1 MSEDATVAAP
11 TGAAGPK
18 EDYIQKRLNK
28 ILENRIDS
36 DRETLDALTDLSQFY
51 TENTL
56 QSRRNL
62 RSQIERRSLAINE
75 NFLAAFRE
83 VKLALDDICGDIDAV
98 SDSVDSMKNLL
109 SSTEAQQKE
118 LIQQANSL
126 QEENN
131 KLLLQQRIATGFLSR
146 FQLSVTEHQTLYGA
160 TRDEPITAEFFNVL
174 DHVQL
179 IHADCRTLLQSGYQT
194 AALDIMEEMTLHQE
208 AALERLYRWTQ
219 SHCRNVDANEIGMLV
234 IQGMARLQE
243 RPVLFK
249 YVIDEYSTARRS
261 VVVRSFIDAL
271 TVGSSSAKPIEMLA
285 HDPKRYIGDMFAY
298 IHQILPVEKENL
310 LMLVKMC
317 DKDITE
323 QIQLAMTTISDGV
336 CHPLKVRVETILNS
350 ENDTI
355 VLYSISNLMR
365 FYQNIINNVVKGGQ
379 LEQCMVELQAHS
391 ETSYLRSLTYQV
403 KQLLTG
409 PNEHKLGLE
418 PPSTD
423 LVPSLSVGRLLN
435 LLKEI
440 LSVASMVE
448 GSQSDIIKIVSC
460 VIDPLLQSIQE
471 SASHLPTTDMAV
483 YLLNSLY
490 QIESVLTIYEY
501 MDERLERLQAQS
513 DAQLDTLT
521 SEQASSLV
529 ANLNLGPIYTVLQSS
544 ATQIEQRHLQLFMSK
559 LDSFLEMPE
568 ILLLPQVNLLISG
581 NHRATVQKRS
591 FNVIVAIYKQIYER
605 IHDPASGVERPET
618 VFSKTPE
625 QVAELLCG

>member
-1 MSEDATVAAP
+1 MED
-11 TGAAGPK
+11 TGK
-18 EDYIQKRLNK
+18 DDYIQKRINK
-28 ILENRIDS
+28 ILETRIDS
-36 DRETLDALTDLSQFY
+36 DRETLDALTDLSEFY
-51 TENTL
+51 TENSI

-75 NFLAAFRE
+75 NFLGAFRE
-83 VKLALDDICGDIDAV
+83 VKQALDGICKEIDDI
-98 SDSVDSMKNLL
+98 STSVEDMKLQL
-109 SSTEAQQKE
+109 SNTEAQQKD
-118 LIQQANSL
+118 LIEKAKSL
-126 QEENN
+126 QAEND
-131 KLLLQQRIATGFLSR
+131 KLQLQQKIASGFLSR

-160 TRDEPITAEFFNVL
+160 TRDEPITGEFFTVL
-174 DHVQL
+174 DRVQT
-179 IHADCRTLLQSGYQT
+179 IHSDCKTLLQSGYQT

-219 SHCRNVDANEIGMLV
+219 SHCRNVDTNEIGHLV
-234 IQGMARLQE
+234 TQAMARLQE

-271 TVGSSSAKPIEMLA
+271 TVGEANVKPIEMLA

-298 IHQILPVEKENL
+298 IHQILPVERENL

-317 DKDITE
+317 DKDVTE
-323 QIQLAMTTISDGV
+323 QTQLAMTNISDGV
-336 CHPLKVRVETILNS
+336 CHPLKVRVEMILNS
-350 ENDTI
+350 EKDTI
-355 VLYSISNLMR
+355 VLYSISNLIR
-365 FYQNIINNVVKGGQ
+365 FYQNIIINVVKGGQ
-379 LEQCMVELQAHS
+379 LEQCISELHAHS
-391 ETSYLRSLTYQV
+391 ETSYLNSLAFQV
-403 KQLLTG
+403 KQLLQG

-418 PPSTD
+418 PPQTD
-423 LVPSLSVGRLLN
+423 LVPSPSVGRLLN

-448 GSQSDIIKIVSC
+448 GSQSDILKIVSC

-483 YLLNSLY
+483 YLLNSLH
-490 QIESVLTIYEY
+490 QIESVLAIYEY
-501 MDERLERLQAQS
+501 MEDRLERLQAQS

-529 ANLNLGPIYTVLQSS
+529 ANLNLGPIYTVLQSNVS
-544 ATQIEQRHLQLFMSK
+544 QIEQRHLQLFVSK

-568 ILLLPQVNLLISG
+568 ILLLPQVNLLLSG
-581 NHRATVQKRS
+581 NHRSTVQKRS

-605 IHDPASGVERPET
+605 IHDPANGYEHPEA

-625 QVAELLCG
+625 QVTELLCG

>member
-1 MSEDATVAAP
+1 
-11 TGAAGPK
+11 
-18 EDYIQKRLNK
+18 Q
-28 ILENRIDS
+28 
-36 DRETLDALTDLSQFY
+36 
-51 TENTL
+51 
-56 QSRRNL
+56 
-62 RSQIERRSLAINE
+62 
-75 NFLAAFRE
+75 NFLSSFRE
-83 VKLALDDICGDIDAV
+83 VKLALDDICADIAAIGQ
-98 SDSVDSMKNLL
+98 SVEGMKAQL
-109 SSTEAQQKE
+109 SNTEAQQKE
-118 LIQQANSL
+118 LIQQANTL

-131 KLLLQQRIATGFLSR
+131 KLLLQQRIASGFLSR
-146 FQLSVTEHQTLYGA
+146 FQLSVAEHQTLYGV
-160 TRDEPITAEFFNVL
+160 TRDDPITAEFFNVL
-174 DHVQL
+174 DHVQM
-179 IHADCRTLLQSGYQT
+179 IHSDCKTLLQSGYQT

-234 IQGMARLQE
+234 IQAMARLQE

-271 TVGSSSAKPIEMLA
+271 TVGSPNAKPIEMLA
-285 HDPKRYIGDMFAY
+285 HDPKRYVGDMFAY
-298 IHQILPVEKENL
+298 IHQILPVERENL

-323 QIQLAMTTISDGV
+323 QTQLAMTNISDGV
-336 CHPLKVRVETILNS
+336 CHPLRVRVEMILNT
-350 ENDTI
+350 EKDTI
-355 VLYSISNLMR
+355 VLYSISNLIR
-365 FYQNIINNVVKGGQ
+365 FYQNMINNVVKGGQ
-379 LEQCMVELQAHS
+379 LEQCIADLQSHS
-391 ETSYLRSLTYQV
+391 ESSYLSSLTFQV
-403 KQLLTG
+403 KQLLQG

-418 PPSTD
+418 PPQTD
-423 LVPSLSVGRLLN
+423 LVPSPSVAKLLN

-448 GSQSDIIKIVSC
+448 GSQSDILKIVPG
-460 VIDPLLQSIQE
+460 IEPLLQSIQE
-471 SASHLPTTDMAV
+471 SARHLDKEHADDM
-483 YLLNSLY
+483 LN
-490 QIESVLTIYEY
+490 QCTQCKRRVTGGA
-501 MDERLERLQAQS
+501 MERLHAQS

-544 ATQIEQRHLQLFMSK
+544 AAHIEQRHLQMFMSK

-568 ILLLPQVNLLISG
+568 ILLLPQVNLLLSG

-605 IHDPASGVERPET
+605 IHDPSSGYEQPEV

>member
-1 MSEDATVAAP
+1 MSEEAT
-11 TGAAGPK
+11 TAAGLPPK

-118 LIQQANSL
+118 LIQQANTL
-126 QEENN
+126 QEDNN

-310 LMLVKMC
+310 LML
-317 DKDITE
+317 
-323 QIQLAMTTISDGV
+323 
-336 CHPLKVRVETILNS
+336 
-350 ENDTI
+350 
-355 VLYSISNLMR
+355 
-365 FYQNIINNVVKGGQ
+365 
-379 LEQCMVELQAHS
+379 
-391 ETSYLRSLTYQV
+391 
-403 KQLLTG
+403 
-409 PNEHKLGLE
+409 
-418 PPSTD
+418 
-423 LVPSLSVGRLLN
+423 
-435 LLKEI
+435 
-440 LSVASMVE
+440 
-448 GSQSDIIKIVSC
+448 
-460 VIDPLLQSIQE
+460 SIQE

-501 MDERLERLQAQS
+501 MEERLERLQAQS

-544 ATQIEQRHLQLFMSK
+544 ASQIEQRHLQLFMSK

-568 ILLLPQVNLLISG
+568 ILLLPQVNLLLSG
-581 NHRATVQKRS
+581 VHRATVQKRS

-605 IHDPASGVERPET
+605 IHDPAGGFERPET
-618 VFSKTPE
+618 VLAKTPE

>member
-1 MSEDATVAAP
+1 MTDDP
-11 TGAAGPK
+11 QK

-28 ILENRIDS
+28 ILETRIET
-36 DRETLDALTDLSQFY
+36 DRETLDALADLSQFY

-75 NFLAAFRE
+75 SFLASFRE
-83 VKLALDDICGDIDAV
+83 VKLALDGICADIAAIGQ
-98 SDSVDSMKNLL
+98 SVEGMKTQL
-109 SSTEAQQKE
+109 SNTEAQQKE
-118 LIQQANSL
+118 LIQQANTL

-131 KLLLQQRIATGFLSR
+131 KLLLQQRIASGFLSR
-146 FQLSVTEHQTLYGA
+146 FQLSVTEHQTLYGV
-160 TRDEPITAEFFNVL
+160 TRDDPITAEFFNVL
-174 DHVQL
+174 DHVQM
-179 IHADCRTLLQSGYQT
+179 IHSDCKTLLQSGYQT

-234 IQGMARLQE
+234 IQAMARLQE

-271 TVGSSSAKPIEMLA
+271 TVGSPNAKPIEMLA

-298 IHQILPVEKENL
+298 IHQILPVERENL

-323 QIQLAMTTISDGV
+323 QTQLAMTNISDGV
-336 CHPLKVRVETILNS
+336 CHPLRVRVEMILNT
-350 ENDTI
+350 EKDTI
-355 VLYSISNLMR
+355 VLYSISNMMR

-379 LEQCMVELQAHS
+379 LEQCIADLQTHS
-391 ETSYLRSLTYQV
+391 ESSYLSSLTFQV
-403 KQLLTG
+403 KQLLQG
-409 PNEHKLGLE
+409 PNEHKMGLE
-418 PPSTD
+418 PPQTD
-423 LVPSLSVGRLLN
+423 LVPSPSVAKLLN

-448 GSQSDIIKIVSC
+448 GSQSDILKIVSC

-501 MDERLERLQAQS
+501 MEDRLERLQAQS

-544 ATQIEQRHLQLFMSK
+544 AANIEQRHLQTFMSK

-568 ILLLPQVNLLISG
+568 ILLLPQVNLLQSG

-591 FNVIVAIYKQIYER
+591 FNVIIAIYKQIYER
-605 IHDPASGVERPET
+605 IHDPSSGYEQPEL

-625 QVAELLCG
+625 QVVELLCG